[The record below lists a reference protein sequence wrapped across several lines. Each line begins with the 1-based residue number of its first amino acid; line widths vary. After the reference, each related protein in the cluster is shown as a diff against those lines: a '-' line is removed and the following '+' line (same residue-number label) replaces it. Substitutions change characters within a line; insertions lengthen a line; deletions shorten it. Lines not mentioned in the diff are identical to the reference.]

1 MCSLYSHYEKILV
14 NPETFDAS
22 TWFRRAH
29 PKDRLW
35 LPAFLLSLIYKTEQS
50 SSILECP
57 VLENSHVNCQA
68 QSKPQLQLS
77 WTEMVLI
84 SQLTGTTHP
93 PTHHPG

>member
-1 MCSLYSHYEKILV
+1 MISQ
-14 NPETFDAS
+14 S
-22 TWFRRAH
+22 TSQGQTVTVTV
-29 PKDRLW
+29 
-35 LPAFLLSLIYKTEQS
+35 FLLSLIYKTEQR

-93 PTHHPG
+93 PTTQDSSWKL